1 MKVKINFVLFTL
13 LSAIT
18 AGPAAAAL
26 CSDTITDVI
35 VHSSGRIYFTTAN
48 SCSQAWC
55 EVAGSDAF
63 VYNGYAM
70 LMAAKIK
77 QKPVIIQWNNLASCD
92 SKNLV
97 YTVPDFIILR

>member
-1 MKVKINFVLFTL
+1 
-13 LSAIT
+13 
-18 AGPAAAAL
+18 
-26 CSDTITDVI
+26 
-35 VHSSGRIYFTTAN
+35 
-48 SCSQAWC
+48 
-55 EVAGSDAF
+55 VAGSDAF